1 MDSRTDITVGSSLRQ
16 IRKRQGLTQVQVA
29 ERLSVPQSYV
39 SKVETGERRLLLS
52 EAYSYAD
59 ALGVRVDV
67 LVYEVG
73 TRLGHQARQY

>member
-1 MDSRTDITVGSSLRQ
+1 MDSRTDILVGSSLRQ

-29 ERLSVPQSYV
+29 ERLSVPQSFV
-39 SKVETGERRLLLS
+39 SKVESGERRLLLR

-59 ALGVRVDV
+59 ALGIKIDV

-73 TRLGHQARQY
+73 AELGH